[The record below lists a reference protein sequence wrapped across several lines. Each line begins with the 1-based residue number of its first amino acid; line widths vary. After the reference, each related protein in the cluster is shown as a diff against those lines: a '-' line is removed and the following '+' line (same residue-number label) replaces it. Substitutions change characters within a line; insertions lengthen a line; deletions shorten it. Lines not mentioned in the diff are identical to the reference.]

1 MQHTSKVKDIQSFPL
16 FLWHP
21 ESGSLMEITSFPPVN
36 GLGSRGYCCQGGRDR
51 QIRIEYTLS
60 GGLPDGYIPA
70 LINHVRTFFGKEEL
84 IELVRHTL
92 VIFRLADRSIDARH
106 KRILVRP
113 QRFFGG
119 CHAIDG

>member
-1 MQHTSKVKDIQSFPL
+1 
-16 FLWHP
+16 
-21 ESGSLMEITSFPPVN
+21 ME
-36 GLGSRGYCCQGGRDR
+36 GLLLLGEEEETDKSEF
-51 QIRIEYTLS
+51 EYTLS
-60 GGLPDGYIPA
+60 RGLPDGYIPA

-92 VIFRLADRSIDARH
+92 MIFRLADRCIDARH